1 MEHGRFFERSSG
13 ASGRGRG
20 ECGRTA
26 CVGWIGGS
34 GPRSDGG
41 SAQGRAGAGR
51 LNPLKAPDTLV
62 AEVGR
67 GHDDAPPA
75 SRTRESRNERL
86 IAQYR
91 KVRNFSAHLCRNL
104 EPEDYVVQS
113 MPDVSP
119 TKWHLA
125 HTSWF
130 FATFVVKPHDP
141 SYVPVDEGYAFLFN
155 SYYVH
160 AGERHCRAQR
170 GYISRPTVAE
180 VFEYRR
186 HVDAAMARL
195 IENADDRL
203 LEV

>member
-1 MEHGRFFERSSG
+1 MEHGRLLERSSRASDG
-13 ASGRGRG
+13 GRRESGRAAR
-20 ECGRTA
+20 
-26 CVGWIGGS
+26 VGWIGGS
-34 GPRSDGG
+34 RARSDGG

-67 GHDDAPPA
+67 GHDVAPSA
-75 SRTRESRNERL
+75 SRTPESRNEHL
-86 IAQYR
+86 IAKYR

-130 FATFVVKPHDP
+130 F
-141 SYVPVDEGYAFLFN
+141 
-155 SYYVH
+155 
-160 AGERHCRAQR
+160 
-170 GYISRPTVAE
+170 
-180 VFEYRR
+180 
-186 HVDAAMARL
+186 
-195 IENADDRL
+195 
-203 LEV
+203 